1 MTLAARQSVS
11 EDQSEDALETETMNP
26 RKNEVINPKTR
37 IFVVE
42 QDCGKL
48 VNIML
53 YLEQF
58 PEFDL
63 VGSSAKACELNW
75 QLQQSNVDIIL
86 IDAEAQDADSLATMR
101 TIKAGINAPAVLVMC
116 GSEQSASEKILL
128 ADADCFVRRN
138 SAVKDMAEMIRRTF
152 NRKKTA
158 VSAANVPLTK
168 AG

>member
-1 MTLAARQSVS
+1 MAYTLTLSARLQDS
-11 EDQSEDALETETMNP
+11 EEEIEVALGNETMNP
-26 RKNEVINPKTR
+26 RTK

-48 VNIML
+48 INLML
-53 YLEQF
+53 FLEQF

-86 IDAEAQDADSLATMR
+86 IDSEAQDADSLATIR
-101 TIKAGINAPAVLVMC
+101 TIKAGSSSPAVLVLC
-116 GSEQSASEKILL
+116 GNEQTAAEKILL
-128 ADADCFVRRN
+128 AEADAFIRRN
-138 SAVKDMAEMIRRTF
+138 SAIKDLAEMIRRTY
-152 NRKKTA
+152 NRRKTA